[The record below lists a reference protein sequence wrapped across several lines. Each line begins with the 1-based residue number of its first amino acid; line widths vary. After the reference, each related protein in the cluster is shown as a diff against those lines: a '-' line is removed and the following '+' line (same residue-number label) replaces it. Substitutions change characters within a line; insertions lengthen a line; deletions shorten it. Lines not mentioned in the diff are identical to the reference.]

1 MPEKPAKTFA
11 PSSNRATGLT
21 VTPKGMRRVRAG
33 HPWVFANDLRPGPR
47 PATPGVV
54 NVLDPGGTLV
64 GQALFNPVS
73 KIALRL
79 VTAGEQPVTADLFRE
94 RVRAAVRYRERA
106 AQGFEAFRVVHSE
119 ADGLPGLTVDK
130 YADVLVL
137 QQHAAALEPFMPA
150 VLDELVQA
158 YGPSGVLARNDGP
171 VRALEG
177 LPQST
182 EVVMGSVPEEVAF
195 TEGAVTLFAAPYSGQ
210 KTGAFLDQREN
221 HVFAGTLSQ
230 GRALDVFSYHGGFA
244 LALAR
249 QADSVVA
256 LDSSAPALGHL
267 ANAARRNALN
277 NVTTVRGDAFAQ
289 LRALNAAGEQFDT
302 VVLDPPAF
310 AKGRSHVEGAL
321 AGYKNINLQA
331 FKLLGPGGILVTAS
345 CSHHLSDADFYATL
359 QEAAADAER
368 NVRVL
373 ARRTQAACH
382 PELLALPE
390 THYLKL
396 VALEVL

>member
-1 MPEKPAKTFA
+1 MTETRAATAREKST
-11 PSSNRATGLT
+11 SDLT

-47 PATPGVV
+47 PAAPGVV
-54 NVLDPGGTLV
+54 DVLDPGGGFV
-64 GQALFNPVS
+64 GQALFNPRS
-73 KIALRL
+73 KLALRL
-79 VTAGEQPVTADLFRE
+79 VTGHRERVTVDLFRE
-94 RVRAAVRYRERA
+94 RVRAAVRYRERVTR
-106 AQGFEAFRVVHSE
+106 GFEAFRVVHSE

-130 YADVLVL
+130 YAGVLVL

-158 YGPSGVLARNDGP
+158 YGPSGILARNDSS

-177 LPQST
+177 LPRMT
-182 EVVMGSVPEEVAF
+182 EVLHGRVPEQVPF
-195 TEGAVTLFAAPYSGQ
+195 TEGEVTLFAAPYSGQ

-221 HVFAGTLSQ
+221 HVYAGTLSQ

-249 QADSVVA
+249 QAESVVA
-256 LDSSAPALGHL
+256 LDSSAAALDRVVS
-267 ANAARRNALN
+267 AAVQNGLE
-277 NVTTVRGDAFAQ
+277 NVTTLRGDAFEE
-289 LRALNAAGEQFDT
+289 LRALNAAGERFDT

-310 AKGRSHVEGAL
+310 AKSRGHLERAL
-321 AGYKNINLQA
+321 AGYKDINLQA

-345 CSHHLSDADFYATL
+345 CSHHLSDADFYATIRG
-359 QEAAADAER
+359 AAADAAR
-368 NVRVL
+368 TVRVL

-382 PELLALPE
+382 PELLGLPE

-396 VALEVL
+396 LALEVL